1 MSMESENVN
10 NSLISAQRAAH
21 EQLRAMILTGTL
33 QSGQKL
39 RQEEIAKRLGLSRLP
54 VREALN
60 RLEIEGLVEQ
70 KPRRGFYVTSLDV
83 DEIEDIFEM
92 RAMLEAHAGALATQ
106 RRTPKDADDVDLA
119 LQALDRVVKS
129 GFAKKFDYAAF
140 AAVNAQFHNRI
151 YVTSG
156 RKYLLRQIVMLRN
169 SVGPLIQIIA
179 ADKDEM
185 SFAQDEHR
193 LLARFYRQGNAAGVA
208 EICREHCART
218 GRALVQR
225 IAAHRQRT

>member
-1 MSMESENVN
+1 MESENVN
-10 NSLISAQRAAH
+10 ESLVSAQQAAH
-21 EQLRAMILTGTL
+21 EQLRSMILIGTF

-39 RQEEIAKRLGLSRLP
+39 RTEEIAKRLGVSRLP

-92 RAMLEAHAGALATQ
+92 RALLEAHAGSLATQ
-106 RRTPKDADDVDLA
+106 KRTLQDADEVDTRLA
-119 LQALDRVVKS
+119 DLERVVKT
-129 GFAKKFDYAAF
+129 GLAKKFNYATF
-140 AAVNAQFHNRI
+140 AAVNARFHNRL
-151 YVTSG
+151 YATSG

-169 SVGPLIQIIA
+169 SVGPLIQVIA

-185 SFAQDEHR
+185 SFAQEEHR

-225 IAAHRQRT
+225 ITTQMQNA

>member
-1 MSMESENVN
+1 VQSENVN
-10 NSLISAQRAAH
+10 ETLISAQRAAH
-21 EQLRAMILTGTL
+21 EQLRAMILIGSL
-33 QSGQKL
+33 RSGQKL

-70 KPRRGFYVTSLDV
+70 KPRRGFYVTSLDI
-83 DEIEDIFEM
+83 DEVEDIFEM
-92 RAMLEAHAGALATQ
+92 RAMLEAHAGSLATQ
-106 RRTPKDADDVDLA
+106 RRTPKDVAEA
-119 LQALDRVVKS
+119 
-129 GFAKKFDYAAF
+129 
-140 AAVNAQFHNRI
+140 NARFHNRI

-179 ADKDEM
+179 SDKDEM
-185 SFAQDEHR
+185 SFAQEEHR
-193 LLARFYRQGNAAGVA
+193 QLAHFYRQGNAAGVA

-218 GRALVQR
+218 GRALVHR
-225 IAAHRQRT
+225 IAAHRGKA

>member
-1 MSMESENVN
+1 MQTKDVN
-10 NSLISAQRAAH
+10 DALISAQQAAH
-21 EQLRAMILTGTL
+21 EQLRAMILVGTL
-33 QSGQKL
+33 RSGQKL

-70 KPRRGFYVTSLDV
+70 KPRRGFYVNSLDV

-92 RAMLEAHAGALATQ
+92 RAMLEAHAGSLAT
-106 RRTPKDADDVDLA
+106 RKRTLEDADEVDRKLDA
-119 LQALDRVVKS
+119 LETVVKA
-129 GFAKKFDYAAF
+129 GLAQEFNYARF
-140 AAVNAQFHNRI
+140 AAVNAEFHNRI
-151 YVTSG
+151 YATSG

-179 ADKDEM
+179 TDRDEM
-185 SFAQDEHR
+185 LFAQEEHR
-193 LLARFYRQGNAAGVA
+193 LLSRFYRQGNAAGVA

-218 GRALVQR
+218 GRTLVQR
-225 IAAHRQRT
+225 IAAHRANA

>member
-1 MSMESENVN
+1 VQSENVN
-10 NSLISAQRAAH
+10 ETLISAQRAAH
-21 EQLRAMILTGTL
+21 EQLRAMILIGSL
-33 QSGQKL
+33 RSGQKL

-70 KPRRGFYVTSLDV
+70 KPRRGFYVTSLDI
-83 DEIEDIFEM
+83 DEVEDIFEM
-92 RAMLEAHAGALATQ
+92 RAMLEAHAGSLATQ

-119 LQALDRVVKS
+119 FKALERVVKK
-129 GFAKKFDYAAF
+129 GRTKQFDYAVF
-140 AAVNAQFHNRI
+140 AEANARFHNRI

-179 ADKDEM
+179 SDKDEM
-185 SFAQDEHR
+185 SFAQEEHR
-193 LLARFYRQGNAAGVA
+193 QLAHFYRQGNAAGVA

-218 GRALVQR
+218 GRALVHR
-225 IAAHRQRT
+225 IAAHRGKA